1 MPFDARIVNGTKT
14 RSVSGSYVSQQGHS
28 GQSHASSRVQA
39 QREQYRS
46 PQQASSSAIVSTSR
60 ASVVMCGN
68 SEASGASGALM
79 KRGVPSRLTLPVSE
93 WRNALWKQTIT
104 SRA

>member
-1 MPFDARIVNGTKT
+1 MDFRIEVLTLPVADVDRAKN
-14 RSVSGSYVSQQGHS
+14 SYKALG
-28 GQSHASSRVQA
+28 
-39 QREQYRS
+39 
-46 PQQASSSAIVSTSR
+46 

-68 SEASGASGALM
+68 SKASGAYGALM
-79 KRGVPSRLTLPVSE
+79 KRGVPSRLTLPVSQ